1 MEFPEIL
8 DLEFLRAKGA
18 QPGES
23 LIDAD
28 NKDGPAVNI
37 DETKVNEMVDMGYP
51 YHAPRKA
58 IYYGDGSIEVY
69 LWAIILPKISTSK
82 FSNSKFRTILKPK
95 IFKLKISKIVQRQNF
110 SKFSSPNFPKIFKRK
125 IFNDKISQNFGKFSS
140 SKFSRSNFPKI
151 FRLKIVNDTI
161 SENVQPRK
169 FRKSFKLKLLT
180 SKFSSS
186 KF

>member
-1 MEFPEIL
+1 MLVQCRRFTIGENWQPKKLNISLEFPELL

-51 YHAPRKA
+51 YHAARKA

-69 LWAIILPKISTSK
+69 IWALILPKISTSK
-82 FSNSKFRTILKPK
+82 FSTSTFPTIFNRKL
-95 IFKLKISKIVQRQNF
+95 FKLKISKNFQRQNF
-110 SKFSSPNFPKIFKRK
+110 QAQIF
-125 IFNDKISQNFGKFSS
+125 SQNF
-140 SKFSRSNFPKI
+140 
-151 FRLKIVNDTI
+151 
-161 SENVQPRK
+161 
-169 FRKSFKLKLLT
+169 
-180 SKFSSS
+180 
-186 KF
+186 